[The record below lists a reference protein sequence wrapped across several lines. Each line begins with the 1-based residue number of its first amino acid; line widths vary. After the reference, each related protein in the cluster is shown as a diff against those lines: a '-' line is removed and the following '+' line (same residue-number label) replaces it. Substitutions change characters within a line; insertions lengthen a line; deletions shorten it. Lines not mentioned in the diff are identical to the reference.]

1 MDVDNPKDL
10 KDDSKPDAKVVVINN
25 LTRNVVDSHLLT
37 IFGFYGEIVK
47 IDVPLFGKSGQ
58 NRGKAAL
65 EYADSASA
73 HRAFE
78 HMDGGQLD
86 GSILKL
92 ELSDLP
98 VRTRSRSRS
107 PPPHHTQ
114 RSRRGPPPPPHH
126 SGGRFRNGHR
136 GGGARSYS
144 RSRSRSRSP
153 FSRSLSR
160 SRSPMSMSRSRS
172 PRSLSRSRSRS
183 RPPPPRR
190 RGTGDYGGRG
200 KDSYRGGRGGG
211 GWGRRGLPPV
221 TGISAIVVP
230 DLVPHPHVA
239 VVVVVVAVT
248 PLVVDHRAT
257 LAVDTAAL
265 RGTTI
270 VEIEIDLTDLRIEV
284 EEAEEEVVV
293 EVVVHEDDRS
303 RVHSPHVPGLLVLD
317 PQGAVRRVI
326 LFALV
331 ALGQGP

>member
-1 MDVDNPKDL
+1 MVTVAAERAHIRVPALVHVLHSPVPFPVRVVPCLCPGLGHPGLYHDRGVVQGHRLLD
-10 KDDSKPDAKVVVINN
+10 VVVPVIMVGEEKI
-25 LTRNVVDSHLLT
+25 RIEVDAVEVVGVDEVYH
-37 IFGFYGEIVK
+37 
-47 IDVPLFGKSGQ
+47 
-58 NRGKAAL
+58 
-65 EYADSASA
+65 
-73 HRAFE
+73 
-78 HMDGGQLD
+78 
-86 GSILKL
+86 
-92 ELSDLP
+92 
-98 VRTRSRSRS
+98 
-107 PPPHHTQ
+107 
-114 RSRRGPPPPPHH
+114 
-126 SGGRFRNGHR
+126 
-136 GGGARSYS
+136 
-144 RSRSRSRSP
+144 
-153 FSRSLSR
+153 
-160 SRSPMSMSRSRS
+160 
-172 PRSLSRSRSRS
+172 
-183 RPPPPRR
+183 
-190 RGTGDYGGRG
+190 
-200 KDSYRGGRGGG
+200 
-211 GWGRRGLPPV
+211 PV